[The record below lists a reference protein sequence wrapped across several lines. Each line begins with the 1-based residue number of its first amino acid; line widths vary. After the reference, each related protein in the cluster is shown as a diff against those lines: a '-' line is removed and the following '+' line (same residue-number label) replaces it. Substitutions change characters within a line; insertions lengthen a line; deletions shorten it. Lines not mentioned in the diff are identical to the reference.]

1 MAKVDFRQIY
11 NLGAQNGGS
20 LAKADIQRRDPKAEM
35 AVPYLLGGP
44 LGSRHWLGF
53 LLGCWDGMAIIS
65 GFFEISTHTLSPST
79 RDRWRLRCSYLE
91 CLGEEEQRNH
101 DLALNGIFL
110 ETIDTVASTAT
121 TAVYAVLLD
130 SFH

>member
-1 MAKVDFRQIY
+1 MRTHVLGLNGPVAGGMAR
-11 NLGAQNGGS
+11 
-20 LAKADIQRRDPKAEM
+20 RRDGPVAQ
-35 AVPYLLGGP
+35 PHYLSDMNKKWTPETGP
-44 LGSRHWLGF
+44 PTRGPSR
-53 LLGCWDGMAIIS
+53 
-65 GFFEISTHTLSPST
+65 LSPST
-79 RDRWRLRCSYLE
+79 RDRWRLRCSYLD

-110 ETIDTVASTAT
+110 ETIDTVASTAN